1 VPQKSRLI
9 NESFFTRVQT
19 GTDARGTPNAGDNG
33 GVATPSREHRIHAVA
48 FAENFAPRDLT
59 RAFPEG
65 RIGTQK
71 AVRVPIGSGEMFLY
85 PFGAVAFRDLPEEV
99 RRDQLA
105 RLRQALPELS
115 AAILEE
121 DFLVTAGSA
130 ADRPRVESGSLHIDR
145 LDAERGQVVALVV
158 AQSAAMEYFERIV
171 DGMFSDTERL
181 AGGLE
186 RTGNVSMRVRS
197 LHKFIGGAVVTRSE
211 VLSVLH
217 LLDKPD
223 ETWDDPLV
231 DRIYDELRQEF
242 DLLDRYRA
250 LEAKLRAVQ
259 ESLELVLSIASERR
273 VFALE
278 VAVVALIV
286 LEIVLSLVRH

>member
-1 VPQKSRLI
+1 VTAASH
-9 NESFFTRVQT
+9 
-19 GTDARGTPNAGDNG
+19 
-33 GVATPSREHRIHAVA
+33 EHRIHAVA
-48 FAENFAPRDLT
+48 FAENFSPKDLT

-65 RIGTQK
+65 RLGTQK
-71 AVRVPIGSGEMFLY
+71 ALLVPMGGGEMSLY
-85 PFGAVAFRDLPEEV
+85 PFGGVAFRDVPEEKQ
-99 RRDQLA
+99 REQLG
-105 RLRQALPELS
+105 RLRQALPGLS

-121 DFLVTAGSA
+121 DFLVAEGMAG
-130 ADRPRVESGSLHIDR
+130 DRPRVESGMLHIDR

-171 DGMFSDTERL
+171 DGMFADTERL
-181 AGGLE
+181 VGGLE

-197 LHKFIGGAVVTRSE
+197 LHKFIGGAMVTRSE